1 MTEDIRWIQRFDNF
15 KRSLKQLDNA
25 IALMAERDLSELEE
39 QGVIQAF
46 EYNYELAW
54 NILKDFYEYQGE
66 QNIQGSR
73 DAIKVAFRRG
83 LISDADVWLKMIK
96 SRVLTVHTYN
106 EDVTQKI
113 LEDIIHKYYPEFV
126 ALRNRLTQHMEQYD

>member
-1 MTEDIRWIQRFDNF
+1 MTDDIRWIQRFDNF
-15 KRSLKQLDNA
+15 KRSLKQLDSA
-25 IALMAERDLSELEE
+25 MALMAERDLSELEE

-83 LISDADVWLKMIK
+83 LITDADVWLKMIK

-126 ALRNRLTQHMEQYD
+126 ALRDRLTQHMEQYD

>member
-1 MTEDIRWIQRFDNF
+1 MTEDIRWIQRFENF

-83 LISDADVWLKMIK
+83 LITDADVWLKMIK

-126 ALRNRLTQHMEQYD
+126 ALRDRLTQHMKQYD

>member
-15 KRSLKQLDNA
+15 KRSLKQLDSA
-25 IALMAERDLSELEE
+25 MALMAERDLSELEE

-83 LISDADVWLKMIK
+83 LIADADVWMKMIK
-96 SRVLTVHTYN
+96 SRTLTVHTYN
-106 EDVTQKI
+106 EDVTQII

-126 ALRNRLTQHMEQYD
+126 ALRDRLTAQMEHHD